1 MCLVQHLIYLNF
13 TDNEISGSSTTRK
26 TDPNVEDQMIEMLKH
41 DFLLSALMI
50 VEELNMNRIT
60 ARLITVTYENRW
72 I

>member
-1 MCLVQHLIYLNF
+1 VQHLIYLNF